1 MHLYI
6 MSGTQTGAIDPR
18 TIELDTIHDNSALAF
33 TSYNVTLE
41 YVDRRNLTLDAV
53 FDNSVD
59 LVTYGVTLSLIV
71 VTPLT
76 LTLFDNGAGLTTYDL
91 ELALVPFVP
100 VNAETTALFA
110 AYDQTYSTTDKRQV
124 DTLISGFKTAGV
136 WTKFDWYGNAHWAK
150 SEHDA
155 LLNWVAPAQTL
166 VKVGTASWTLNVG
179 LSGVAPVIS
188 DSRYTSGWQIADGPH
203 ATGASFAFFVNIT
216 EIPVAM
222 NGLQPIGVWKRDFG
236 GPSTP
241 NGDGILSLSTIA
253 GTGFSGAHVK
263 SGSGDGSF
271 TVGGG
276 GLGVWGVSHSGSAHI
291 TVHDGVTVASS
302 SILASADY
310 TDPDGMSVAGSAG
323 AAKRSFAGTELYWG
337 WGSALTALEFAAIEA
352 AYQTSLLPPVV
363 ITSALLVDG
372 SDDYL
377 LVDGSDNY
385 LKVV

>member
-18 TIELDTIHDNSALAF
+18 TIELDTIHDNSAIAF

-41 YVDRRNLTLDAV
+41 YVARRNLTLDDTFNNA
-53 FDNSVD
+53 VD
-59 LVTYGVTLSLIV
+59 LVTYGVTLSHIV

-76 LTLFDNGAGLTTYDL
+76 LTLFDNSTALETYEV

-100 VNAETTALFA
+100 DNTETTDLLNEF
-110 AYDQTYSTTDKRQV
+110 DQTYNTTDKRQI
-124 DTLISGFKTAGV
+124 DTLITQFKNAGV

-155 LLNWVAPAQTL
+155 LLNWKFPATQTL
-166 VKVGTASWTLNVG
+166 VKVGTASWELNVG
-179 LSGVAPVIS
+179 LKGVAPVIS

-203 ATGASFAFFVNIT
+203 ATATSFAFFVNIT

-222 NGLQPIGVWKRDFG
+222 NGLQPIGVWKRITGG

-241 NGDGILSLSTIA
+241 DGAFLSLSTIA
-253 GTGFSGAHVK
+253 NSGFAGANLMN
-263 SGSGDGSF
+263 GNGNTSF
-271 TVGGG
+271 AASD
-276 GLGVWGVSHSGSAHI
+276 GLGVWGVSHSGSSQI
-291 TVHDGVTVASS
+291 TVRDGLTLETDTVSGT
-302 SILASADY
+302 ADY

-323 AAKRSFAGTELYWG
+323 LAKRSFPGTEVYWG

-352 AYQTSLLPPVV
+352 AYQTALLPPIVIIDALFVDDDEDWLVV
-363 ITSALLVDG
+363 
-372 SDDYL
+372 DD
-377 LVDGSDNY
+377 DDNY
-385 LKVV
+385 LQTE